1 MQTTLLSLR
10 RNNNRHT
17 AASSSE
23 RIEPA
28 AKGRQVLKAGERTAL
43 KLQ

>member
-1 MQTTLLSLR
+1 MHTTLLSLR

-28 AKGRQVLKAGERTAL
+28 GKSRQVFKVGKRTAL
-43 KLQ
+43 ELP